1 MFPPEGVTGA
11 CAAHQKKMLEDAND
25 DRPDCAVSADSNT
38 QHRNATRSHK
48 GTPSNK
54 STCRNVCNTSSGAN
68 HESPSSYC
76 CEGEPRG
83 IFVVLCSDVLGEHI
97 TVGANWGV

>member
-1 MFPPEGVTGA
+1 MTDLTVLLARTATHNTG
-11 CAAHQKKMLEDAND
+11 
-25 DRPDCAVSADSNT
+25 
-38 QHRNATRSHK
+38 NATRSHK

-97 TVGANWGV
+97 TVGADWGV